1 MKDLFETPELIPN
14 EVQAV
19 LDTLSEDANPYWELE
34 RIRIQV
40 EKLGY
45 TFDYGLDAESYGLRP
60 IDIQLNQI
68 EGYEDNN

>member
-19 LDTLSEDANPYWELE
+19 LDTLSEDANSYWELE

-45 TFDYGLDAESYGLRP
+45 TFDYGLDAEPYALRP

>member
-1 MKDLFETPELIPN
+1 MKDLFETPELIPR

-19 LDTLSEDANPYWELE
+19 LDTLSEDANSYWELE

-45 TFDYGLDAESYGLRP
+45 TFDYGLDAEPYDLRP
-60 IDIQLNQI
+60 IDIELNQI
-68 EGYEDNN
+68 EEHGKAN

>member
-1 MKDLFETPELIPN
+1 MEDLFETPELIPH
-14 EVQAV
+14 EVQVV
-19 LDTLSEDANPYWELE
+19 LDTLSEDANSYLELE

-45 TFDYGLDAESYGLRP
+45 TFDYGLDAEPYDLRP
-60 IDIQLNQI
+60 IDIQLNQS

>member
-1 MKDLFETPELIPN
+1 MLDLFETPELIPH

-19 LDTLSEDANPYWELE
+19 LDTFSEDANPYWELE

-45 TFDYGLDAESYGLRP
+45 TFDYGLDAEPYDLRP
-60 IDIQLNQI
+60 IENIND
-68 EGYEDNN
+68 

>member
-1 MKDLFETPELIPN
+1 MKDLFETPELIPH

-19 LDTLSEDANPYWELE
+19 LETLSEDANSYWELE
-34 RIRIQV
+34 SIRIQV

-45 TFDYGLDAESYGLRP
+45 TFDYGLDAEPYALRP